1 MTMSLEELG
10 KQRILLLDGAMG
22 SLLQR
27 AHLPSEAFL
36 SPATGKPEESCGE
49 LLNLHRPDVVR
60 NIHQAYLD
68 AGADIIE
75 TNTFNANRIS
85 LGEYGLEKWVRD
97 LNLAACR
104 IATEARGGRDA
115 FIAGDIGPTKESLSL
130 ATNVDDPAW
139 RSRDFDSFVQVYEQ
153 QASALLEGGV
163 DLFLVETVFDT
174 LVAKAAV
181 KGCQRAMRL
190 AGKTVPVMVSVTFSD
205 QSGRML
211 CGQDLGA
218 MVASF
223 SEYPLF
229 SLGIN
234 CSTGARAMA
243 EKAKELAAISPFRVS
258 IHPNAGIPD
267 EDGNYPDG
275 PQKWSGE
282 LRDVIESGEVSI
294 VGGCCGTTPEH
305 IRALKAIAT
314 GVKPHA
320 KGKETDSLVLS
331 SLESRTVRPGV
342 LFVVGERC
350 NVAGS
355 RKFATMV
362 AEHRWDEALS
372 IARAQV
378 KAGADALD
386 ICMDAPMLDARSAMV
401 TFLRVL
407 QSDPLASRVP
417 VMVDSSDF
425 SVIERAMEEIQG
437 RCIVNSI
444 SLKEGEKPFLER
456 ARLIHSYGHA
466 MVVMLFDEK
475 GQADTYERKTAC
487 AKRSYD
493 LLASI
498 GIPPY
503 DIIFDPN
510 VLAVAT
516 GISAHDSYARDCI
529 RATGWIHQNLPGT
542 LVSGGVSNLSFAF
555 RGNNR
560 IRSAMHAI
568 FLDLAKPDMAI
579 VNPSSDRDVAH
590 IPAYIRF
597 VVGRA
602 LAEGTEEGRE
612 ALVSLAEST
621 RDLAAPKP
629 AGTKDTIPVS
639 PKEELVEAVLQGDDS
654 RLSLLLEALSG
665 EDPLSLVEGPLM
677 QGMEQVGKRFG
688 KGEMFLPQVVRSA
701 RTMRRAVEIL
711 QPRIQQS
718 LHHGPDGP
726 RKPVVVLA
734 TVRGDVHDIGKN
746 ICALVLSCNHF
757 EVHDLG
763 VMVEAATIW
772 RKARQ
777 LHADL
782 IGLSGLI
789 TPSLREIEKTISYL
803 ARQGSKIPVFVG
815 GATTSDRHTALYL
828 APLSLA
834 PVVHTGDA
842 SHMVLAALRATGKER
857 ALFFKEMEDR
867 YARIRKEERLRMAPA
882 PVDDPLALRSQKRSG
897 NAAHYGIWTRNAWNP
912 EEMEASINWKEL
924 VAAMR
929 IPLASPEADR
939 AVADAKR
946 MFEDSMF
953 QQSLRKGCRAVWG
966 LFPASSDR
974 RTVTVGSKRFHF
986 LRNERSGL
994 CLADFVAP
1002 IDDTVGAF
1010 VVTSEMA
1017 PVAETDSYRK
1027 VLAQL
1032 LYDRVAEALAVL
1044 VQKEMEGR
1052 WEGEGTVIRPA
1063 PGYPTWPDHT
1073 EKLTLFSLLD
1083 ATGRTGVE
1091 LTSSLAMR
1099 PAASVCALVLKA
1111 PDSCYFGVG
1120 AVSDRQLEQ
1129 YAKCKGVSLA
1139 KLKPFLSGANP

>member
-1 MTMSLEELG
+1 MTLQELG

-22 SLLQR
+22 SLLQKAR
-27 AHLPSEAFL
+27 LSSDAFL

-49 LLNLHRPDVVR
+49 LLNLNRPEVVR
-60 NIHQAYLD
+60 KIHQAYLD

-85 LGEYGLEKWVRD
+85 LGEYGLGGWVRE

-104 IATEARGGRDA
+104 IANEAREGRNA

-130 ATNVDDPAW
+130 ATDVDDPAW
-139 RSRDFDSFVQVYEQ
+139 RSRDFASFVQVYEE

-181 KGCQRAMRL
+181 KGCQCAMRL
-190 AGKTVPVMVSVTFSD
+190 AGRTIPVMVSVTFSD

-234 CSTGARAMA
+234 CSTGAKAMA
-243 EKAKELAAISPFRVS
+243 EKAKELAAVSPFRLS
-258 IHPNAGIPD
+258 LHPNAGIPD
-267 EDGNYPDG
+267 GEGNYPDG
-275 PQKWSGE
+275 PRKWSEE
-282 LRDVIESGEVSI
+282 LRDIVESGEVSV

-305 IRALKAIAT
+305 IRALKAITA
-314 GVKPHA
+314 GVKPRA
-320 KGKETDSLVLS
+320 RGKKISGLVLA
-331 SLESRTVRPGV
+331 SLESRMVRPGS

-355 RKFATMV
+355 KKFATMV
-362 AEHRWDEALS
+362 AERRWDEALS
-372 IARAQV
+372 VARAQV
-378 KAGADALD
+378 EAGADALD

-407 QSDPLASRVP
+407 QSDPLSSKIP

-425 SVIERAMEEIQG
+425 SVIERAMGEIQG

-444 SLKEGEKPFLER
+444 SLKEGEESFLEH

-466 MVVMLFDEK
+466 MVVMLFDET
-475 GQADTYERKTAC
+475 GQADTYERKIAC

-493 LLASI
+493 LLSSI

-516 GISAHDSYARDCI
+516 GIAAHDGYARDFI
-529 RATGWIHQNLPGT
+529 QAAGWIHQNLPGT

-560 IRSAMHAI
+560 IRAAMHAV

-579 VNPSSDRDVAH
+579 VNPSSDRNLAH
-590 IPAYIRF
+590 IPAYVRF

-602 LAEGTEEGRE
+602 LSEGTEEGRE

-621 RDLAAPKP
+621 RQLAAPKP
-629 AGTKDTIPVS
+629 VEKTAKIPVS
-639 PKEELVEAVLQGDDS
+639 PKEELTGAVLQGDDS
-654 RLSLLLEALSG
+654 RLSSLLGSLSD

-688 KGEMFLPQVVRSA
+688 RGEMFLPQVVRSA

-711 QPRIQQS
+711 QPRIRQS
-718 LHHGPDGP
+718 LRKGAGGP

-734 TVRGDVHDIGKN
+734 TVKGDVHDIGKN

-763 VMVEAATIW
+763 VMVEAPAIW
-772 RKARQ
+772 EKAQ
-777 LHADL
+777 ELHADL

-789 TPSLREIEKTISYL
+789 TPSLREMEKTISYL
-803 ARQGSKIPVFVG
+803 ARQGSKIPAFVG
-815 GATTSDRHTALYL
+815 GATTSDRHTALRL
-828 APLSLA
+828 APLSQA
-834 PVVHTGDA
+834 PVIHTSDA
-842 SHMVLAALRATGKER
+842 SSMVLAALQATGTER
-857 ALFFKEMEDR
+857 ALFFKETGDR
-867 YARIRKEERLRMAPA
+867 YARIRKEESPQAVQAPTE
-882 PVDDPLALRSQKRSG
+882 DPLALRSQKAKG
-897 NAAHYGIWTRNAWNP
+897 NPARYGIWTRDAWSL
-912 EEMEASINWKEL
+912 ETVEGELNWKEL

-929 IPLASPEADR
+929 IPPASPEADR
-939 AVADAKR
+939 AVADAKQ
-946 MFEDSMF
+946 MLADPAF
-953 QQSLRKGCRAVWG
+953 QESLRRGCRGVWG

-986 LRNERSGL
+986 LRNEQSGL

-1002 IDDTVGAF
+1002 GGDTVGAF

-1017 PVAETDSYRK
+1017 PVVEADPYRK

-1032 LYDRVAEALAVL
+1032 LYDRVAEVLAVL
-1044 VQKEMEGR
+1044 VQREMEGR
-1052 WEGEGTVIRPA
+1052 WEGEGAVIRPA

-1083 ATGRTGVE
+1083 ATDRTGVE
-1091 LTSSLAMR
+1091 LTSSMAMR

-1111 PDSCYFGVG
+1111 PGSCYFGVG
-1120 AVSDRQLEQ
+1120 AVSDWQLEQ
-1129 YAKCKGVSLA
+1129 YAESKGVSLA
-1139 KLKPFLSGANP
+1139 KLKPFLSGVSP